1 MWLNVDNRSKI
12 FYVLKTRC
20 DSYLCVHTL
29 YLPHKHSMDFVLSVS
44 IYFKKSAQCSKFKNL
59 STILVEITKDSKIEL
74 YEIKTT
80 NDYKLFEI
88 WGELTKRLF
97 YNRTVQHSIW
107 FGYILQQSNK
117 NVNYIQIECQ
127 LYSIL
132 YYTTSHHIITLHHSV

>member
-1 MWLNVDNRSKI
+1 MRVWGSHFLSSLRQYESMSETKDLEIWTVWRYEDIWYVEVD
-12 FYVLKTRC
+12 F
-20 DSYLCVHTL
+20 CVAAWWQQVHG
-29 YLPHKHSMDFVLSVS
+29 
-44 IYFKKSAQCSKFKNL
+44 I
-59 STILVEITKDSKIEL
+59 VEITRDSKIEL

-97 YNRTVQHSIW
+97 YNRTLQHSIW